1 MDDLAKETW
10 FVAAQN
16 DGLVI
21 IDGHPSPA
29 PYDGPIP
36 KGHGP
41 NVIATPNW
49 RHSDCERIARL
60 IAAAPELLSALETV
74 MANNRTGATGQ
85 IARDGWAKARAA
97 ISKATSRQP
106 EGER

>member
-1 MDDLAKETW
+1 MSISHTPGPWQQADGDDMEIE
-10 FVAAQN
+10 AAVGAAICTVLTAV
-16 DGLVI
+16 DFPCVE
-21 IDGHPSPA
+21 DVDA
-29 PYDGPIP
+29 AA
-36 KGHGP
+36 
-41 NVIATPNW
+41 VE
-49 RHSDCERIARL
+49 RECEANARL